1 MKNYL
6 NKLAALLAF
15 GIGAMAIYA
24 GLKPLLGNNPG
35 YNVLNWLPL
44 YNYTMG
50 ILTVFITAVL
60 IWKKSRFAIPTA
72 IGTFAIHSFVMIILQ
87 IAYRGIVAPDSLQAM
102 MIRVIVWTLILGLM
116 FPQSRKELSRLRLN
130 RSANEHSLE

>member
-1 MKNYL
+1 MKNYF

-24 GLKPLLGNNPG
+24 GVKPLLGNNPG

-50 ILTVFITAVL
+50 ILTIFITAVL
-60 IWKKSRFAIPTA
+60 IWKNNRFAKPTA
-72 IGTFAIHSFVMIILQ
+72 IGTFAIHSFVLIILQ
-87 IAYRGIVAPDSLQAM
+87 TAYRGTVAPDSLQAM
-102 MIRVIVWTLILGLM
+102 MIRIIVWALILGLM
-116 FPQSRKELSRLRLN
+116 FPQSRKELSRPRLN
-130 RSANEHSLE
+130 KRAKEHSLE